1 MAESG
6 QIRVRLYRESGGSPA
21 ACPRSTASRLV
32 RLPPYRA
39 FALGYQFAESFFWG
53 AVCGT
58 ILTPMDRSLA
68 AAVTGAVASV
78 GVALAAAVVIAPVAY
93 ADDQADGAFIMHL
106 EKRGVPTGL
115 TNGTMGAKLGHAVC
129 DDIKAGSQAS
139 SKVLQIANLNDADE
153 FTVPQAEEI
162 VYWAITDLCPDEMSQ
177 RQDHW
182 RDGN

>member
-1 MAESG
+1 MK
-6 QIRVRLYRESGGSPA
+6 
-21 ACPRSTASRLV
+21 
-32 RLPPYRA
+32 
-39 FALGYQFAESFFWG
+39 
-53 AVCGT
+53 
-58 ILTPMDRSLA
+58 RSLA
-68 AAVTGAVASV
+68 AAVTGAVVSV

-93 ADDQADGAFIMHL
+93 ADNQADGAFIMHL

-182 RDGN
+182 RDGQ